1 MIKLIIGL
9 GNPGSE
15 YEQTRHNAGFWF
27 VDELA
32 RQYHSEFRSESKF
45 SGLVSK
51 PNVAGQDIW
60 LLKPNTFMNLSGQAA
75 QAMMNFYKIP
85 VQEILVVHDELDL
98 EPGIVKL
105 KQGGGHG
112 GHNGLRD
119 LIQKLGSKEFRR
131 LRVGIGHP
139 GNKHQVTDYVLK
151 RATKEDLQKIEA
163 GLNEAL
169 SLVPLLLQGE
179 FEQAMNELHSK

>member
-9 GNPGSE
+9 GNPGPE

-32 RQYHSEFRSESKF
+32 RQYHSDFRSESKF
-45 SGLVSK
+45 SGYVSK
-51 PNVAGQDIW
+51 PNIAGQDIW
-60 LLKPNTFMNLSGQAA
+60 LLKPDTYMNLSGQAA
-75 QAMMNFYKIP
+75 QAMMNFYKIS
-85 VQEILVVHDELDL
+85 VEDVLVVHDELDL
-98 EPGIVKL
+98 EPGIVRL

-139 GNKHQVTDYVLK
+139 GNKHQVTNYVLK
-151 RATKEDLQKIEA
+151 PAAKEDMQKIEK

-169 SLVPLLLQGE
+169 RIVPLLLQGE